1 MDALAALIPSA
12 GVAFLFYLA
21 VRAMLGA
28 DRHERAAQ
36 AELDRAERAD
46 HAGRASRA
54 GSDRSVDGGS

>member
-28 DRHERAAQ
+28 DRRERAAQ
-36 AELDRAERAD
+36 AALDRADRAR
-46 HAGRASRA
+46 GESRPA
-54 GSDRSVDGGS
+54 PADDVVRPS